1 MHSFDHENIVHM
13 YGVVLDKECMMLIT
27 ELAPLRS
34 LLECLKEP
42 ALRCT
47 FTASTLCDFSVQIAS
62 GMAYLESKRLIHRD
76 LAARN
81 VLVFAKDKVS
91 VLSIHGPNAS

>member
-1 MHSFDHENIVHM
+1 MFVGILKIFNVTRNILYRV
-13 YGVVLDKECMMLIT
+13 GQVT

-42 ALRCT
+42 SLR
-47 FTASTLCDFSVQIAS
+47 FSFPVLTLCDFAIQICD
-62 GMAYLESKRLIHRD
+62 GMQYLEAKRLIHRD

-81 VLVFAKDKVS
+81 ILVFSKNKVKN
-91 VLSIHGPNAS
+91 L

>member
-1 MHSFDHENIVHM
+1 MHAIDHENIVRM
-13 YGVVLDKECMMLIT
+13 FGVVLDKDCLMLVT

-42 ALRCT
+42 NFRLSFPVT
-47 FTASTLCDFSVQIAS
+47 TLCDFAQQIAD
-62 GMAYLESKRLIHRD
+62 GMKFLESKRLIHRD

-81 VLVFAKDKVS
+81 ALVFAKDKVS
-91 VLSIHGPNAS
+91 GLGC

>member
-1 MHSFDHENIVHM
+1 MFFLCFLFFQV
-13 YGVVLDKECMMLIT
+13 T

-42 ALRCT
+42 ALRQS
-47 FTASTLCDFSVQIAS
+47 FPVMSLCDFALQICD
-62 GMAYLESKRLIHRD
+62 GMLYLENKKLIHRD

-81 VLVFAKDKVS
+81 ILVFAKNKVS
-91 VLSIHGPNAS
+91 WVNISQVRNLC